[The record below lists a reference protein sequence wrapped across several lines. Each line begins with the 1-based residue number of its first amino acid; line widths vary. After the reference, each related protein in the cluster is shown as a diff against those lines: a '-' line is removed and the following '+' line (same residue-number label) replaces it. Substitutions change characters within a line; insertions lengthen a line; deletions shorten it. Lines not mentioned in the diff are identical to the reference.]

1 MTTRN
6 SKIHPSSIVAESARI
21 HETVEIGPFCII
33 GPNVEIGANNVFHSH
48 IVVDG
53 HTTIGENNK
62 FFQGCSIGA
71 PPQDYSYKG
80 EPTRTIIGNNNTFR
94 EYVSIHR
101 GTTKENHVTT
111 IGDNS
116 LFMAYVHMGHDVV
129 IGNNCTVANSTNFA
143 GHVKVGDRVII
154 GGGTNIQQFVRLG
167 RGAYV
172 GGASAID
179 RDIPS
184 FCTAMGNRAHLK
196 GINIIGMKRQGYSK
210 QEISEVVDFLR
221 TIESSNL
228 SPRSFV
234 DNAEMM
240 KEYKD
245 NRVVI
250 EMVEQIRQSEIG
262 IAPFN
267 A

>member
-1 MTTRN
+1 MAT
-6 SKIHPSSIVAESARI
+6 IHPSAIVDIQAKL
-21 HETVEIGPFCII
+21 HETVKVGPFCIV
-33 GPNVEIGANNVFHSH
+33 GPNVEIGANTILHSH
-48 IVVDG
+48 VVIDG
-53 HTTIGENNK
+53 HTSIGESNQ

-71 PPQDYSYKG
+71 PPQDNSYKG
-80 EPTRTIIGNNNTFR
+80 EPTKTIIGNNNIFR

-101 GTTKENHVTT
+101 GTLKENLVTQ
-111 IGDNS
+111 IGSNC
-116 LFMAYVHMGHDVV
+116 LFMAYVHAGHDVV

-154 GGGTNIQQFVRLG
+154 GGGTQIQQFVTIG
-167 RGAYV
+167 RGAYI

-179 RDIPS
+179 RDIPT

-221 TIESSNL
+221 TIEASNI
-228 SPRSFV
+228 SPRAFI
-234 DNAEMM
+234 DHAEMM
-240 KEYKD
+240 TEYKD
-245 NRVVI
+245 NRVI
-250 EMVEQIRQSEIG
+250 QEMVDQIRKSEIG

-267 A
+267 G